1 MSAID
6 QIREAKTST
15 EIHTIL
21 NTIKQ
26 WKYISNKTLNKA
38 HKIAEARLAELA

>member
-6 QIREAKTST
+6 QIREAKTAT

-21 NTIKQ
+21 NTIKE
-26 WKYISNKTLNKA
+26 WKYISPKPLSKA
-38 HKIAEARLAELA
+38 RKVAEARLAELA

>member
-6 QIREAKTST
+6 QIREAKNPT
-15 EIHTIL
+15 EIHAIL

-26 WKYISNKTLNKA
+26 WKHISNKTLNKA
-38 HKIAEARLAELA
+38 RKVAEARLAELA